1 MAKIYTPATKSLN
14 PWNVDDNRGWDII
27 GAEARADERELVPV
41 VADCIDEI
49 AKSMAD
55 LPFCVYNQRGEVVDD
70 SDDYHNVTGAIPDP
84 YSFFWLTAA
93 SLVMSGTAYWK
104 KQRNPAGYTKGLKY
118 WAYTNISPQIKPNTT
133 PDNLTFRRASVSAEI
148 PAAEV
153 LYMWLPDPKVEFGP
167 ALSYPLKR
175 ALKSAGSLSAISSF
189 VDNYMNSGMVKA
201 FIAQSDVPPASDDE
215 KREIEDYLTRILTGV
230 KRTLSKIRVIRKT
243 ISIQSV
249 GGGLDELRNVG
260 VIKEIKQDVIEA
272 FGVPASRVWGNA
284 ANYATAANDTMIFIA
299 SEIMPLARVIQSAL
313 NEQVLKP
320 YGLTLVFEPR
330 RMEEFAV
337 VLGEKIAGLDA
348 VVKSFER
355 AMAPAEALRASIDLL
370 GLDISPQL
378 TERIDLAIAQSAT
391 QATASPEPL
400 RPEPDVTSEIK
411 SAVVELDKWQ
421 SKSERQNKIITWHAI
436 HLPAW
441 AVDAINGGQAWSA
454 VRTML
459 LTNNAPPAKSDILAL
474 ADAINRASETR

>member
-1 MAKIYTPATKSLN
+1 
-14 PWNVDDNRGWDII
+14 
-27 GAEARADERELVPV
+27 
-41 VADCIDEI
+41 
-49 AKSMAD
+49 
-55 LPFCVYNQRGEVVDD
+55 
-70 SDDYHNVTGAIPDP
+70 
-84 YSFFWLTAA
+84 
-93 SLVMSGTAYWK
+93 
-104 KQRNPAGYTKGLKY
+104 
-118 WAYTNISPQIKPNTT
+118 
-133 PDNLTFRRASVSAEI
+133 
-148 PAAEV
+148 
-153 LYMWLPDPKVEFGP
+153 
-167 ALSYPLKR
+167 
-175 ALKSAGSLSAISSF
+175 
-189 VDNYMNSGMVKA
+189 MVKA